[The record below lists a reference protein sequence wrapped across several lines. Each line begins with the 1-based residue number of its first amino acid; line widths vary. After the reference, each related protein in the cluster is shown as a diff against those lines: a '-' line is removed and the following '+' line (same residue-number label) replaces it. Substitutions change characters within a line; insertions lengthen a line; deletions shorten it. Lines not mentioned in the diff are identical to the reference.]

1 MSIKDHK
8 PVALFKSVTY
18 PIQKEKEK
26 YFIVETVKHTNTPQ
40 KPFHSITTNSHQ
52 QNHNSNKSTS
62 TNFTVKSDNN
72 KSSKK
77 DQGSNSKAQNIQK
90 ANKIDEITQKAIN
103 EVNLFIEKNKLTFSE
118 LWSNK
123 PSMEDLNLPKTF
135 QEQNM
140 NIELNRIILNSIINV
155 SKYINELFDKLINGN
170 NDNQTYQSILICL
183 SALQQKINYFLQ
195 IKIHSF
201 KIEMNAIND
210 IVILK
215 HHLDY
220 MNNCFQSEL
229 SQNLKDISN
238 TLNELFIYVN

>member
-1 MSIKDHK
+1 
-8 PVALFKSVTY
+8 
-18 PIQKEKEK
+18 
-26 YFIVETVKHTNTPQ
+26 
-40 KPFHSITTNSHQ
+40 
-52 QNHNSNKSTS
+52 
-62 TNFTVKSDNN
+62 
-72 KSSKK
+72 
-77 DQGSNSKAQNIQK
+77 
-90 ANKIDEITQKAIN
+90 
-103 EVNLFIEKNKLTFSE
+103 
-118 LWSNK
+118 
-123 PSMEDLNLPKTF
+123 MEDLNLPKTF

-170 NDNQTYQSILICL
+170 NDNQTYQSLLICL

-195 IKIHSF
+195 VKIHSF
-201 KIEMNAIND
+201 KMELNAIND

-229 SQNLKDISN
+229 SQNLKEISN